1 MLVRDPLNLAK
12 AGLLILVQK
21 PQPARGQGKRRRCG
35 AGDFRKKAKALHAA
49 AAAAATA
56 VKGRDC
62 PQRREIYD
70 TSSFV
75 WTPRAHKKVTTLHN
89 YRGSPSLLR
98 KKEGR

>member
-70 TSSFV
+70 TSSYGRRV
-75 WTPRAHKKVTTLHN
+75 PTKK
-89 YRGSPSLLR
+89 SLLYIITAVAPPF
-98 KKEGR
+98 